1 MAGTPLKTLTV
12 RIGSD
17 AERDIIRY
25 VMHES
30 GCSCAAKAMLFACNA
45 YRIFNERDRS
55 PLTELRERY
64 RTACAEHRREAD
76 RLTRQVSSLTERAT
90 AAESERD
97 TLRAENARLLAEL
110 ERLRALAGGVD
121 DLLRRYGG
129 HS

>member
-45 YRIFNERDRS
+45 YRIYNERDRS
-55 PLTELRERY
+55 PLTELGERY

-76 RLTRQVSSLTERAT
+76 RLGRKVSSLEARLSS
-90 AAESERD
+90 AESERD
-97 TLRAENARLLAEL
+97 SLRAENARLSAEL
-110 ERLRALAGGVD
+110 ERLRALADGVD
-121 DLLRRYGG
+121 ALLERYGG
-129 HS
+129 RS